1 MSLNHRRLSPEHNR
15 CTPDTVC
22 LVDSP
27 TNSLG
32 INQYTIVR
40 CIVVLI
46 MASKW
51 LPKNLPKRRTLVPYS
66 PTITGPI
73 SRLAGSRA
81 SDGKSIQ
88 PDKPLQEK
96 NEWFIRL
103 LSSVALSN
111 LFNAIC
117 VRSHWNSR
125 QKKERPWEAINSQF
139 IRLQKNKAFKETW
152 KPQMK
157 HQRCS
162 MDNLTAR
169 GIAVVCLSLF
179 TKIVFQDFKSWRTE
193 NNSDSESVKT
203 QTGL

>member
-1 MSLNHRRLSPEHNR
+1 MVEMSLNHRWLSPEHNR

-22 LVDSP
+22 LVDAP

-66 PTITGPI
+66 PTITGAVWTITGPI

-111 LFNAIC
+111 LLNAAC
-117 VRSHWNSR
+117 VRSHRNSR

-169 GIAVVCLSLF
+169 GIAVVCVYLS
-179 TKIVFQDFKSWRTE
+179 VY
-193 NNSDSESVKT
+193 
-203 QTGL
+203 